1 MMELLFEQRGEEIQ
15 LTEEV
20 VLEVVK
26 RHADDCVGLLLL
38 CFGRQAEQLEITE
51 NFVKAVA
58 GNWHGAELMNIL
70 LDQRGK
76 RVHITGDVLIIA
88 AGTGNG
94 EKIMEVLLNR
104 RGEDVRIIEELENT
118 IARNRY

>member
-1 MMELLFEQRGEEIQ
+1 
-15 LTEEV
+15 
-20 VLEVVK
+20 
-26 RHADDCVGLLLL
+26 
-38 CFGRQAEQLEITE
+38 
-51 NFVKAVA
+51 
-58 GNWHGAELMNIL
+58 MNIL

-104 RGEDVRIIEELENT
+104 RGEDVRITEELENT